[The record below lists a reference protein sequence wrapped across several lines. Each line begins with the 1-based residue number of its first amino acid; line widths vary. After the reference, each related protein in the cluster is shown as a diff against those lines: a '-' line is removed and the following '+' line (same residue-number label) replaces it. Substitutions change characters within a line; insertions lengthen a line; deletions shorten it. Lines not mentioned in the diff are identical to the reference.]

1 VTATLVLIFAT
12 AVLAGV
18 FGSMLGIGGALI
30 LVPVI
35 TLFLDVPMKTAIGA
49 SMSSPSSSTCP

>member
-1 VTATLVLIFAT
+1 MFLLIFLT
-12 AVLAGV
+12 AVVAGA

-35 TLFLDVPMKTAIGA
+35 TLFLDVPMKVAIGA
-49 SMSSPSSSTCP
+49 